1 MYIAITSRAYASR
14 FIYSESG
21 AKGILTALQ
30 KEVVDRAA
38 DASLTAGPNGLNG
51 KLGPVLKML
60 CQEFNDLKSLDKVAS
75 VQAKVDAVTVTMKE
89 NVALAM
95 RNNDRCV
102 VRGGWKKAG
111 ARPAPSFDQR
121 RAWACARA
129 RARATCSA
137 GAHSLHYTPARPT
150 LHPPQH
156 RGH

>member
-102 VRGGWKKAG
+102 RA
-111 ARPAPSFDQR
+111 APG
-121 RAWACARA
+121 RAAASAAAHCPYNTHHTRA
-129 RARATCSA
+129 RAAAALAASRT
-137 GAHSLHYTPARPT
+137 LTRRPPT
-150 LHPPQH
+150 WPTAPRSSRPPPP
-156 RGH
+156 R

>member
-102 VRGGWKKAG
+102 GRGGEGGRAPTPRPPLTGG
-111 ARPAPSFDQR
+111 APG
-121 RAWACARA
+121 RA
-129 RARATCSA
+129 RACMRAPPAALALT
-137 GAHSLHYTPARPT
+137 LHYTPARPT
-150 LHPPQH
+150 PHPPQH

>member
-102 VRGGWKKAG
+102 GAG
-111 ARPAPSFDQR
+111 RELARPASPF
-121 RAWACARA
+121 ACCAPGRA
-129 RARATCSA
+129 RACHCSA
-137 GAHSLHYTPARPT
+137 GAHTTPAHCAPT
-150 LHPPQH
+150 HPPQH

>member
-102 VRGGWKKAG
+102 GAGGG
-111 ARPAPSFDQR
+111 ARPASPF
-121 RAWACARA
+121 AGCAPGRA
-129 RARATCSA
+129 RARHCSA
-137 GAHSLHYTPARPT
+137 GTHPALHTARRPT
-150 LHPPQH
+150 PPQH